1 MTRKEENRML
11 EEDRADYENKWEL
24 VKQENENFQNQVIE
38 K

>member
-24 VKQENENFQNQVIE
+24 VKQENENF
-38 K
+38 